1 MSQEARWEPSIGVTE
16 RAPARLLTLRQRH
29 RREALQGYLFLFPA
43 ALVLAVFHL
52 FPAFYAFY
60 VSLFRWELVQEN
72 FVGSRNYVRLA
83 SDPEFLRSLGLTVL
97 YVLATVP
104 VEMAI
109 GLGLAILLFQGL
121 RARGFFRLLYF
132 MPNITSLVA
141 VALVWGWIYNKDFGL
156 ANAVLNALH
165 LPPLRWLLEP
175 RGVLNLL
182 GVGPVGSP
190 PSLALFSIILVTIWT
205 FLGFHT
211 VVYLS
216 GLSAI
221 PAELV
226 EAARIDGAS
235 GWRLFRHITFPLLTP
250 TTYFLLLVAT
260 IGAMTAF
267 NLFYVLGQC
276 EGTPLGTTR
285 VVGLFI
291 FSRFWC
297 QTKLGYA
304 SAAAVVLLLVVVAIT
319 ALNARF
325 AGRRVQYVD

>member
-1 MSQEARWEPSIGVTE
+1 MKQEAGWESTVVMAD
-16 RAPARLLTLRQRH
+16 RPARVFTLRQR
-29 RREALQGYLFLFPA
+29 RRRAALHGYLFLLPA
-43 ALVLAVFHL
+43 VAVLAVFHI

-60 VSLFRWELVQEN
+60 MSLFRWEIVRERFLGV
-72 FVGSRNYVRLA
+72 RNYVRLA
-83 SDPEFLRSLGLTVL
+83 SDPEFLRSLGLTL
-97 YVLATVP
+97 IYVVSTVP

-109 GLGLAILLFQGL
+109 GLGLALLLYQGL

-141 VALVWGWIYNKDFGL
+141 VALVWGWIFNKDFGF
-156 ANAVLNALH
+156 ANAALSAVH
-165 LPPLRWLLEP
+165 LPEQRWLLEP
-175 RGVLNLL
+175 RGLL
-182 GVGPVGSP
+182 GLTGVGSGEVP
-190 PSLALFSIILVTIWT
+190 PSLALAAIILVTIWS

-211 VVYLS
+211 IVYLS
-216 GLSAI
+216 GLTAI

-226 EAARIDGAS
+226 EAARMDGAA

-267 NLFYVLGQC
+267 NLFYVLGGC
-276 EGTPLGTTR
+276 DGIPLGTTR
-285 VVGLFI
+285 TVGLFI

-297 QTKLGYA
+297 QTQLGYA
-304 SAAAVVLLLVVVAIT
+304 SAAAFVLMVVVVAIT
-319 ALNARF
+319 ALNVRL